1 MAECRIAR
9 NAPRSIPPAAAF
21 LPLLG
26 SPVVHPCG
34 EQAAGDGG
42 THRENDLA
50 RHRLPVQLE
59 LLDDEVRPE
68 VFAGFGLSTTAVTR
82 KLPIGSG
89 MIPPGYQSGRLDTNG
104 PRSKPSRASMSL

>member
-9 NAPRSIPPAAAF
+9 NASRSIPPSAAL

-42 THRENDLA
+42 THHENDLG
-50 RHRLPVQLE
+50 RCHRLTLQLE
-59 LLDDEVRPE
+59 LLDDEVCPE
-68 VFAGFGLSTTAVTR
+68 VFAGFGLDDRGHLEAAHR
-82 KLPIGSG
+82 ERNDRSG
-89 MIPPGYQSGRLDTNG
+89 RQSGRLDTNM
-104 PRSKPSRASMSL
+104 PRSKPSRASVSR